1 MVTTLTRRA
10 RRISRLALTA
20 AATTAA
26 ALTTAALTAAALT
39 TTVPASAAETRPAP
53 SPATSNAV
61 AGYAW
66 VENGTVE
73 SYYDFNSKVGNASA
87 VMAHSSSAG
96 VYQVEFANLGS
107 VALDGVVQITS
118 YGNDQDCVSSGWTND
133 SGNLL
138 VIVGCYSRTGALT
151 DGSFDV
157 IVTHPTSPPHGVFDY
172 AINTRANSS
181 GPLTGNAYNSSHK
194 QNSVKHLGT
203 GRYQVLFGGPKT
215 TGTQG
220 VVHVTPFTSAPGN
233 CEVVSWTGSAQGELV
248 NVDCF
253 APGPNPVPQNHAFIV
268 TYATTSSLMG
278 INSQVVANAF
288 ADSTAQLYM
297 PNDQFN
303 SKKGAKVSIAR
314 YTTGEYEVLAF
325 GSGGNTEKWG
335 GDVQVNAVGSKD
347 QVCIS
352 RGWSQQTNPSLIVN
366 CFDKAGNLA
375 DAPFTVEWVVP

>member
-1 MVTTLTRRA
+1 MTPATTA
-10 RRISRLALTA
+10 RRLVQGALAMAATATLATTALATTALAGASPAGA
-20 AATTAA
+20 AATRPAQRPAA
-26 ALTTAALTAAALT
+26 A
-39 TTVPASAAETRPAP
+39 
-53 SPATSNAV
+53 NAV

-73 SYYDFNSKVGNASA
+73 SYYDFNSKVGNTSA
-87 VMAHSSSAG
+87 VMAHSSSPG

-107 VALDGVVQITS
+107 AALDGVVQITS
-118 YGNDQDCVSSGWTND
+118 YGSDLDCVSSGWTND

-138 VIVGCYSRTGALT
+138 VIVGCYSRTGTLT
-151 DGSFDV
+151 NGSFDL

-181 GPLTGNAYNSSHK
+181 GTLTGNSYNSSHK
-194 QNSVKHLGT
+194 QNTAKHLGT
-203 GRYQVLFGGPKT
+203 GRYQILFGGPKT

-220 VVHVTPFTSAPGN
+220 VVHVTPFTTAPGN
-233 CEVVSWTGSAQGELV
+233 CEVVSWTGSAKGELV

-253 APGPNPVPQNHAFIV
+253 SPGPNPMPQNHAFIV

-278 INSQVVANAF
+278 LNSQVVANAF
-288 ADSTAQLYM
+288 ANSTAQLST
-297 PNDQFN
+297 PNVQFN

-325 GSGGNTEKWG
+325 GSGGNTAKWG
-335 GDVQVNAVGSKD
+335 GDVQVNAVGTKD

-352 RGWSQQTNPSLIVN
+352 QGWSQQTNPSLIVN